1 MSLLSSLLQSL
12 RPQRSQS
19 DTPKSNVT
27 QTISAEYAQL
37 NAQLHETS
45 PQYGTSGKQWAG
57 KVAQLA
63 TQVNACDILDYG
75 CGKQTLAEALP
86 HLDIIGYDPAIPGLD
101 RSPEPADIVVCTD
114 VLEHV
119 EPEHIEAVLDDIRRL
134 TKKIAL
140 VTVATRPAIKF
151 LADGR
156 NAHLT
161 VQPFSWWQSN
171 FEKRFQI
178 AESKEIEGY
187 EFALVLVPIQPK

>member
-12 RPQRSQS
+12 RPQRTQ
-19 DTPKSNVT
+19 TETQPTNAA
-27 QTISAEYAQL
+27 QTISVEYAQL

-45 PQYGTSGKQWAG
+45 PKYGTSGKQWAS
-57 KVAQLA
+57 KVTQLVG
-63 TQVNACDILDYG
+63 QVNAIDILDYG

-101 RSPEPADIVVCTD
+101 RPPSPADIVVCTD

-119 EPEHIEAVLDDIRRL
+119 EPEHIEAVLDDIKRL

-171 FEKRFQI
+171 FEKRFLI

-187 EFALVLVPIQPK
+187 EFALVLLPIENT